1 MTNRRSLLKSGIA
14 LGAAAALPVMGPR
27 HAAAQAARPFTF
39 CSWGGALQ
47 ETEKKAFV
55 EPFMARKGMRFAEAS
70 PTTYAKIKAQVEAN
84 AVEWDLVTVGGQWM
98 YQAKDQNL
106 AERMDYSV
114 IRNDDLDKAWK
125 AEYGVYTSTG
135 ATVVAFST
143 RTFPKGGRQPNSWA
157 DFWNVKDFPGPRSLY
172 SRMHYNYEAALRA
185 AGVPRDKIYP
195 QTEEKVR
202 LMFQKLEEIKPHVA
216 VWWTSGA
223 QAPQLLSTG
232 EVAMAMAWNGRIL
245 DAQKGN
251 APLEMT
257 LKDGIAWGNA
267 FIVPRGSPY
276 KALAMELINY
286 SITEEAQDRLIPI
299 GTYGPV
305 LEKSAAKATPEQALT
320 MVTHPSN
327 VRDAVIFDDEQSAA
341 YLTKYEA
348 EWQRFQLRR

>member
-1 MTNRRSLLKSGIA
+1 MIDRRSLLKTSAA
-14 LGAAAALPVMGPR
+14 LGAVAASPIAGSGR
-27 HAAAQAARPFTF
+27 AAAQASRPFTF
-39 CSWGGALQ
+39 VSWGGALQ

-55 EPFMARKGMRFAEAS
+55 EPFFAKKGMRFAEAS
-70 PTTYAKIKAQVEAN
+70 PTTYAKIKAQVEAK

-98 YQAKDQNL
+98 YQARDQGL
-106 AERMDYSV
+106 AEKMDYSV
-114 IRNDDLDKAWK
+114 IRNDDLAKDWK

-135 ATVVAFST
+135 ATVVAYSTKAFSKDKA
-143 RTFPKGGRQPNSWA
+143 PKSWA

-195 QTEEKVR
+195 ATEEKVR

-232 EVAMAMAWNGRIL
+232 EVALAMAWNGRIL
-245 DAQKGN
+245 DAQKAN
-251 APLEMT
+251 SPVDMT

-267 FIVPRGSPY
+267 LVIPKGSPY
-276 KALAMELINY
+276 RALAMELINY
-286 SITEEAQDRLIPI
+286 SISEEAQDRFIPI

-320 MVTHPSN
+320 MVTHPTN
-327 VRDAVIFDDEQSAA
+327 VKDAVIFNDEESAG
-341 YLTKYEA
+341 YLTKYEGD
-348 EWQRFQLRR
+348 WQKFQLRK